1 MSTTARLSALLAAFL
16 VGVFVEAYRYHG
28 PTIDA
33 YLHTSHL
40 HVMDWMLLLI
50 GSLIPGRLIYDLVTQ
65 PDTLDWRRA
74 YWFVASTFMIYA
86 ALGNNA
92 TLKEVACNI
101 FSSHPY
107 HSSQPCYYQ

>member
-16 VGVFVEAYRYHG
+16 VGLFVEAYRYHG
-28 PTIDA
+28 PAIDA

-50 GSLIPGRLIYDLVTQ
+50 GSLILGRLIYDLVMQ

-74 YWFVASTFMIYA
+74 YWLVASAFMIYA
-86 ALGNNA
+86 ALGNTTA
-92 TLKEVACNI
+92 LKEVACNI